1 MLKSTEYAK
10 LLKAFIEEII
20 DDKKA
25 SLKIKYKIYIRLDF
39 SIEARLFVG
48 RKDAQSPEVPEFL
61 TEDGEDQLQEKF
73 KEYLK
78 KATEGENEYWNSSL
92 LNNAEKEVFIPEVRF
107 LLDSYEEA
115 DSPLNKY
122 MFENGRGNDIEYG
135 AKYRFASL
143 LDQPSETVPTAKKK
157 EVKVITFYSYKGGMG
172 RTTTLIAFALYLAS
186 KGKRVAVVDCD
197 LEAPGYLN
205 FFDLS
210 NQIEL
215 KEGKRNGLVE
225 YLSDYAFVE
234 GEDEYLDIAKYV
246 VIPTENSQGGKGA
259 DYFRNIYI
267 VPGGNLNEPL
277 KDTDS
282 EDPDYLSRLE
292 DLKDASKDYLEGISR
307 LNLSNTDDMMRGFNS
322 LFSKLRQEYQVD
334 VILLDSRTGLND
346 IFGVLALNMSD
357 YVVGFFGFSDQ
368 NMPGLRQLMSAYAHS
383 PRDFKLS
390 LVTTLLPPD
399 ATDVWIT
406 NGRKKIVKVVD
417 EELEKVPGESEKAP
431 KDSPEH
437 FILKR
442 IPKLEMLGTNDKD
455 ADAGLFTLVEGLSK
469 TGEENSIKDIGE
481 MKDLFDLIMDT
492 EWPPKEEISSLVS
505 AYDKNISATDVNV
518 QNKKVLTPIQR
529 QKFILKHVMQQLSRI
544 QSYAED
550 TSIEPSLFFY
560 RKCMADFFE
569 ASKFIIRGPK
579 GAGKSMLYKALGEPG
594 LEATQKLIIKCVKE
608 TQPSLFQKKEYICL
622 NAISLSRDISFNE
635 LFVKGTVDI
644 NIFWMVYT
652 WNVILLDKR
661 FEQVRKNSPIG
672 NKIITAKGFGAL
684 RDIELL
690 IANYDFTFLAQVED
704 DLNTVDKFLREQ
716 SKQLFV
722 LYDGLDNIQPDT
734 WSKTVS
740 PLIDFWRD
748 RVESYSNI
756 SPKIFMRTDL
766 FGYIRGTNTL
776 RLKETCID
784 IDWTLE
790 EVFGFF
796 FKLVLSSEEVKAQM
810 WNILKEVNKE
820 IHIQTIEN
828 NWDVDAGQM
837 LNPEE
842 AVLRPL
848 VDIFF
853 GRFVFLNNRKV
864 DTWKFFEQNISN
876 ASGIISL
883 RPFINLLG
891 VDMLKQAYEDPKLD
905 YPSIILPSKYY
916 ATLENRDEAA
926 NDYFRDMT
934 RNSEF
939 TDVINFRDYLT
950 SSAGTP
956 YQYKELEEKSFE
968 ELLQRVCDTYKGV
981 QDFHSENITQL
992 SQQLIAAGII
1002 TMIPRGYKLYRFAPM
1017 FHYLW
1022 RLKTPEKW
1030 ERGTLSRGRTGKL
1043 IIITREGKRISFV
1056 SDVEYPMDDFCGK
1069 QIEYKSEE
1077 VAGDEKVV
1085 SWRPI
1090 RKATPPKTCE

>member
-1 MLKSTEYAK
+1 MIKSNEYAK

-20 DDKKA
+20 EDRKA

-48 RKDAQSPEVPEFL
+48 RIDEHSSEIPDFL

-78 KATEGENEYWNSSL
+78 KANEGENEYWNSSL
-92 LNNAEKEVFIPEVRF
+92 LNNAEKEIFIPEVRF
-107 LLDSYEEA
+107 LLDSYEEV

-143 LDQPSETVPTAKKK
+143 LDPPSETVPTEKER

-172 RTTTLIAFALYLAS
+172 RTTTLIAFAIYLAS

-246 VIPTENSQGGKGA
+246 VIPTKNSQGGTGA

-277 KDTDS
+277 KDTNGK
-282 EDPDYLSRLE
+282 DPGYLSRLE
-292 DLKDASKDYLEGISR
+292 DLKDANKDYLEGISR
-307 LNLSNTDDMMRGFNS
+307 LNLSNTDSMVRGLNS
-322 LFSKLRQEYQVD
+322 LFSKLQQEYQVD

-346 IFGVLALNMSD
+346 IFGILALNMSD

-368 NMPGLRQLMSAYAHS
+368 NMPGLRQLISAYAKS
-383 PRDFKLS
+383 PRKFKLS
-390 LVTTLLPPD
+390 LVTSLLPSD
-399 ATDVWIT
+399 ASDVWVA
-406 NGRKKIVKVVD
+406 NGHKKIAKVVY
-417 EELEKVPGESEKAP
+417 EELGVDENGIPLDVC
-431 KDSPEH
+431 PEH
-437 FILKR
+437 FMLKR
-442 IPKLEMLGTNDKD
+442 TDKLERLGTNDKK
-455 ADAGLFTLVEGLSK
+455 ADAELFTIVEGLSK
-469 TGEENSIKDIGE
+469 IGEENTSKYIGE
-481 MKDLFDLIMDT
+481 MKDLFDLIMKT
-492 EWPPKEEISSLVS
+492 EWSPREDVSSPAS
-505 AYDKNISATDVNV
+505 AYGKNMSATDVNA
-518 QNKKVLTPIQR
+518 QNKKAMTPIQR
-529 QKFILKHVMQQLSRI
+529 QKFILKHVMQQLSMI

-550 TSIEPSLFFY
+550 TLIEPSLFFY
-560 RKCMADFFE
+560 RRCMADFFK

-579 GAGKSMLYKALGEPG
+579 GSGKSMLYRALGEPG
-594 LEATQKLIIKCVKE
+594 LEATQKIIINGVKATYPQLLKRE
-608 TQPSLFQKKEYICL
+608 EYICL

-635 LFVKGTVDI
+635 LFGKGTVNI

-652 WNVILLDKR
+652 WNVILLDER
-661 FEQVRKNSPIG
+661 FEQIRKNSPIG
-672 NKIITAKGFGAL
+672 NKITKAKGFGAL
-684 RDIELL
+684 RDIEPL
-690 IANYDFTFLAQVED
+690 IVNYDFTFLAQIED
-704 DLNTVDKFLREQ
+704 DLNTVNNFLRKQ
-716 SKQLFV
+716 NKQLFV

-734 WSKTVS
+734 WGKTVS

-748 RVESYSNI
+748 RVENYSNI

-766 FGYIRGTNTL
+766 FDYIRGTNTL
-776 RLKETCID
+776 RLERACVD
-784 IDWTLE
+784 IDWTIE

-796 FKLVLSSEEVKAQM
+796 FKLVLSSENVRTQM
-810 WNILKEVNKE
+810 WNMLKEVNKE

-828 NWDVDAGQM
+828 NWNADAGQM
-837 LNPEE
+837 LNPQE
-842 AVLRPL
+842 AVLSPL

-853 GRFVFLNNRKV
+853 GRFVVLDNRKV
-864 DTWKFFEQNISN
+864 DTWKFFERNISN
-876 ASGIISL
+876 ASGAISL

-905 YPSIILPSKYY
+905 YSTIILPSRYY
-916 ATLENRDEAA
+916 ATMENRDKAA
-926 NDYFRDMT
+926 NEYFRDMT

-939 TDVINFRDYLT
+939 TDVINFKDYLT

-956 YQYKELEEKSFE
+956 YQYKELDEKSFD
-968 ELLQRVCDTYKGV
+968 ELLQKVCDTYKGT

-992 SQQLIAAGII
+992 KQQLVASGII
-1002 TMIPRGYKLYRFAPM
+1002 AIIPRGYKLYRFAPM
-1017 FHYLW
+1017 FHYSWHLQ
-1022 RLKTPEKW
+1022 TPNKW
-1030 ERGTLSRGRTGKL
+1030 ERGTLSIGRTGKF
-1043 IIITREGKRISFV
+1043 IIVTRDGKRISFA
-1056 SDVEYPMDDFCGK
+1056 SNLEQYPANDLLRK

-1077 VAGDEKVV
+1077 VAGDEKIV
-1085 SWRPI
+1085 SWRLI
-1090 RKATPPKTCE
+1090 KKATPQ